1 MLRTALYTGVDRG
14 VPTWV
19 LALQLAEVWGCHPE
33 DIMNRP
39 GGLMW
44 AARYSFYRK
53 QQNVVAEWIRER
65 DTPK

>member
-1 MLRTALYTGVDRG
+1 

-19 LALQLAEVWGCHPE
+19 LALQLSEVWGVPPWQVM
-33 DIMNRP
+33 DAP

-65 DTPK
+65 DKPK

>member
-1 MLRTALYTGVDRG
+1 MDRG

-19 LALQLAEVWGCHPE
+19 LALQLSEVWGVPPWE
-33 DIMNRP
+33 IMNAP
-39 GGLMW
+39 GSLMW

-65 DTPK
+65 DKPK